1 MKFAPYAAT
10 CALVIVASG
19 CMFDVVSITQKP
31 TVFSAAS
38 GTPET
43 FVLRESHSIS
53 IGTGFPTKL
62 KAGTKWAM
70 IGSIPEGL
78 VFRSRDQELTVEASN
93 IHEAALVV
101 DKGAVVGFY
110 LVVEKTFCPAK
121 QREVIE
127 Q

>member
-1 MKFAPYAAT
+1 M
-10 CALVIVASG
+10 CAFGFIVSG
-19 CMFDVVSITQKP
+19 CMFDVVSVTQKP
-31 TVFSAAS
+31 TAFSAAS

-53 IGTGFPTKL
+53 IGTGFPTRL

-70 IGSIPEGL
+70 IGSIPEGS
-78 VFRSRDQELTVEASN
+78 VFRSKDQVLTVEASN
-93 IHEAALVV
+93 IHEADLVV
-101 DKGAVVGFY
+101 DKGAVVGFF

-121 QREVIE
+121 QREPIE